1 MFLNVAVVK
10 KMNSMTMDEQ
20 IAVTVRIMEILD
32 GWGMSSAEIM
42 SLLALP
48 EKTPTRALRKYR
60 DNTPFPIT
68 SELEERLE
76 HIIGITDALRTSY
89 PHNPQM
95 GKMWI
100 RQRSKKLN
108 NQIPLQIIV
117 ENGLE
122 GIIEIRKHLDCSYDW
137 HKNP

>member
-1 MFLNVAVVK
+1 
-10 KMNSMTMDEQ
+10 MTQDEQ
-20 IAVTVRIMEILD
+20 IVLTVRIMEILD
-32 GWGMSSAEIM
+32 GWGMTSGEIISAI
-42 SLLALP
+42 ALP
-48 EKTPTRALRKYR
+48 EKTPTRALRRYR
-60 DNTPFPIT
+60 ENTAFPV
-68 SELEERLE
+68 SPELEERIN

-89 PHNPQM
+89 PHNPNM

-122 GIIEIRKHLDCSYDW
+122 GIVEIRKHLDCSYDW
-137 HKNP
+137 QKNP

>member
-1 MFLNVAVVK
+1 MINL
-10 KMNSMTMDEQ
+10 TLDEQ
-20 IAVTVRIMEILD
+20 IEVTVRIMAILD
-32 GWGMSSAEIM
+32 DWGMSSAEII

-48 EKTPTRALRKYR
+48 DKTPTRALRKYR
-60 DNTPFPIT
+60 DNTPFPVT
-68 SELEERLE
+68 TELAERLE
-76 HIIGITDALRTSY
+76 HIAGITDALRTSY

-117 ENGLE
+117 ENGLQ

>member
-1 MFLNVAVVK
+1 MD
-10 KMNSMTMDEQ
+10 SMTLDDQ
-20 IAVTVRIMEILD
+20 ITLTTKIMEILD
-32 GWGMSSAEIM
+32 GWGMSSAEII

-48 EKTPTRALRKYR
+48 EKTPTRALRRYR
-60 DNTPFPIT
+60 ENTPFPVT
-68 SELEERLE
+68 SELNERIE
-76 HIIGITDALRTSY
+76 HIVGITEALRTSY

-100 RQRSKKLN
+100 RQRSKKLQ

-117 ENGLE
+117 ESGLE
-122 GIIEIRKHLDCSYDW
+122 GIIAIRKHLDCSYDW

>member
-1 MFLNVAVVK
+1 MD
-10 KMNSMTMDEQ
+10 SMTLDDQ
-20 IAVTVRIMEILD
+20 ITLTTRIMEILD
-32 GWGMSSAEIM
+32 GWGMSSVDII

-48 EKTPTRALRKYR
+48 DKTPTRALRRYR
-60 DNTPFPIT
+60 ENTPFPIT
-68 SELEERLE
+68 PELNERIE
-76 HIIGITDALRTSY
+76 HIIGITEALRTSY

-100 RQRSKKLN
+100 RQRSKKLQ

-117 ENGLE
+117 ENGLN

>member
-1 MFLNVAVVK
+1 MK
-10 KMNSMTMDEQ
+10 SMTEDEQ
-20 IAVTVRIMEILD
+20 ITLTISIMGILD
-32 GWGMSSAEIM
+32 GWGMSAAEII

-48 EKTPTRALRKYR
+48 DKTPTRALRRYR
-60 DNTPFPIT
+60 ENTPFPVT
-68 SELEERLE
+68 AEVEERID
-76 HIIGITDALRTSY
+76 HILGITDALRTSY

-100 RQRSKKLN
+100 RQRSKKLK
-108 NQIPLQIIV
+108 NQIPLQIII

>member
-1 MFLNVAVVK
+1 MQSKTL
-10 KMNSMTMDEQ
+10 DEQ
-20 IAVTVRIMEILD
+20 VSLTTRIMDILD
-32 GWGMSSAEIM
+32 GWGMSSAEII

-48 EKTPTRALRKYR
+48 DKTPTRALRRYR
-60 DNTPFPIT
+60 DDTPFPIT
-68 SELEERLE
+68 PELNERIE

-100 RQRSKKLN
+100 RQRSKKLQN
-108 NQIPLQIIV
+108 KIPLQIIV
-117 ENGLE
+117 EKGLE
-122 GIIEIRKHLDCSYDW
+122 GVVEVRKHLDCSYDW

>member
-1 MFLNVAVVK
+1 MINLTLDEQVAV
-10 KMNSMTMDEQ
+10 T
-20 IAVTVRIMEILD
+20 TRIMAILD
-32 GWGMSSAEIM
+32 GWGMSSTEII

-60 DNTPFPIT
+60 DNTPFPVT

-95 GKMWI
+95 GKIWI

-117 ENGLE
+117 ENGLD

>member
-1 MFLNVAVVK
+1 MIKL
-10 KMNSMTMDEQ
+10 TQDEQ
-20 IAVTVRIMEILD
+20 VALTVRVMEILD
-32 GWGMSSAEIM
+32 SWGMSSEEII
-42 SLLALP
+42 SLIALP
-48 EKTPTRALRKYR
+48 DKTPKRVLRRYR
-60 DNTPFPIT
+60 ENTAFPI
-68 SELEERLE
+68 SAELEERVA
-76 HIIGITDALRTSY
+76 HVIGITDALRTSY
-89 PHNPQM
+89 PHNPNM

-100 RQRSKKLN
+100 RQKSKKLN